1 MATRHRPTRARPHG
15 RPQPSTA
22 APGQASLVAGISLAL
37 MAVLGGWAN
46 FGALTP
52 LVAVSDATRT
62 AGNIAAA
69 EPLFRA
75 GVAAMILVALLDII
89 VAIALLV
96 VFEPVN
102 RGLAV
107 TAAALRVAY
116 AAGLAVA
123 LSQLVTV
130 PALLDQPAEAMRA
143 IEVYDATWQVSLILF
158 AAHLL
163 LLGFLG
169 FRSGFLPRILGVLL
183 VISGLGYLADGFGTV
198 LVPDFSPT
206 FALFTFVGEVA
217 LIFWL
222 LISGR
227 SLADRSNTGASD
239 VV

>member
-1 MATRHRPTRARPHG
+1 M
-15 RPQPSTA
+15 
-22 APGQASLVAGISLAL
+22 VAGISLAL

-52 LVAVSDATRT
+52 LIAAGDAART
-62 AGNIAAA
+62 TANIAAA

-75 GVAAMILVALLDII
+75 GIAAMIIVALLDIV
-89 VAIALLV
+89 VAVALLV
-96 VFEPVN
+96 ILEPVN

-107 TAAALRVAY
+107 TAAALRAAY
-116 AAGLAVA
+116 AGGLVVAV
-123 LSQLVTV
+123 SQLVTV
-130 PALLDQPAEAMRA
+130 PALLDEPAQAMRA
-143 IEVYDATWQVSLILF
+143 IEAYDATWQVSLILF
-158 AAHLL
+158 AVHLL
-163 LLGFLG
+163 VIGWLG
-169 FRSGFLPRILGVLL
+169 FRSGFMPRIFGVLL
-183 VISGLGYLADGFGTV
+183 VIAGLGYLADGFGAV

-227 SLADRSNTGASD
+227 KLGDRSNTGASD